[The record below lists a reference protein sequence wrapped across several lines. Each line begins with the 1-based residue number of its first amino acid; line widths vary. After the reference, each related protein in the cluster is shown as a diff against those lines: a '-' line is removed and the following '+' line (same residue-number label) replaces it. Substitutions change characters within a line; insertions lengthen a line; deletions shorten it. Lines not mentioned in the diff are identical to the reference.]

1 MALDCYVVVEEAV
14 VYRARINGQGVW
26 VVETRD
32 RQNSEKFVEKG
43 KYHTIEE
50 AKDYI
55 NEISKSN

>member
-32 RQNSEKFVEKG
+32 RQNSEKFVEQG
-43 KYHTIEE
+43 KYRTIEE
-50 AKDYI
+50 AKYHI

>member
-50 AKDYI
+50 AKDCI
-55 NEISKSN
+55 DKISKSY

>member
-1 MALDCYVVVEEAV
+1 MALNCYVIVEEAV

-26 VVETRD
+26 IVEMRD

-43 KYHTIEE
+43 KYPTIEE

>member
-1 MALDCYVVVEEAV
+1 MALEGYIVVEEAV

-50 AKDYI
+50 AKDCI
-55 NEISKSN
+55 DKISKSN

>member
-14 VYRARINGQGVW
+14 VYRARINEQGVW

-32 RQNSEKFVEKG
+32 RQNSEKFVEQG
-43 KYHTIEE
+43 KRPTIEE